1 MKEKLLIT
9 GGSGTIARAFLREY
23 YDEYKFYCL
32 ARNERHAAEVKRD
45 YPNVNIIIGNIEDR
59 EQLFYFF
66 QKISPD
72 IVLHMAAMKHVN
84 LVEENPIQG
93 TKINVL
99 GTLNVIS
106 ASLRTDV
113 PITVG
118 LSTDKACAPEN
129 VYGYT
134 KSLLENCFMEAN
146 TKRNKFACS
155 RFANVALT
163 SDSVIPLWEKLIGEN
178 KPLKLTNPKMN
189 RLMFSQSD
197 AVGVIKN
204 IIEECRVN
212 GGGFIGSVL
221 MKCVNMKDLAEV
233 ILDLYNSKLEIEI
246 VGTRPGERIDEKLI
260 SEREVPYTYITDNL
274 VMIMLDKN
282 KGDNKLTEEY
292 STLTAKQMN
301 REEIIKLCTR

>member
-1 MKEKLLIT
+1 
-9 GGSGTIARAFLREY
+9 
-23 YDEYKFYCL
+23 
-32 ARNERHAAEVKRD
+32 
-45 YPNVNIIIGNIEDR
+45 
-59 EQLFYFF
+59 
-66 QKISPD
+66 
-72 IVLHMAAMKHVN
+72 
-84 LVEENPIQG
+84 
-93 TKINVL
+93 
-99 GTLNVIS
+99 
-106 ASLRTDV
+106 
-113 PITVG
+113 
-118 LSTDKACAPEN
+118 
-129 VYGYT
+129 
-134 KSLLENCFMEAN
+134 MEAN

-292 STLTAKQMN
+292 STLTAKRMN
-301 REEIIKLCTR
+301 QEEIIKLCTR